1 MAGSR
6 PGRNIKY
13 IYKAN
18 FSYGAWR
25 QRYLEAVLRFVQAW
39 NFRYIYMRI
48 ISKYVDMNDRPSV
61 AGRKI
66 IDRYLA
72 GEFDDELTHLAIHEG
87 TYRNKAETPLG
98 QPRYYSVKERPPKPA
113 KSRWYRKQER
123 LDAEAKMREI
133 NAPQTFEGRRKV
145 RHHHG

>member
-1 MAGSR
+1 MTASLKADDIKLLAARVCRSGFEPTPALGLNIGMAGSR

-66 IDRYLA
+66 IDR
-72 GEFDDELTHLAIHEG
+72 
-87 TYRNKAETPLG
+87 
-98 QPRYYSVKERPPKPA
+98 
-113 KSRWYRKQER
+113 
-123 LDAEAKMREI
+123 
-133 NAPQTFEGRRKV
+133 
-145 RHHHG
+145 